1 MRAVI
6 IAGGTIKDSEYI
18 RAQINEGDKI
28 VCADSGCNNAK
39 KLRVVPDVVIGDFDS
54 FPKEEAVFKEELISL
69 PTEKDR
75 TDTHECV
82 CYCIE
87 KGADEILLLAA
98 TGSRLDH
105 TIANLH
111 LLKVAADAGVRMK
124 IVNENNEI
132 FLIDKECSIPKKEGF
147 HLSLL
152 PVGRA
157 AGISASGVYYPLS
170 DGVMEFG
177 NPYGVSNEFTKSTA
191 EISVKDGLLLA
202 FLSRD

>member
-6 IAGGTIKDSEYI
+6 IAGGTITDAEYI
-18 RAQINEGDKI
+18 RALINENDKI
-28 VCADSGCNNAK
+28 ICADSGCHNAK
-39 KLRVVPDVVIGDFDS
+39 KLEIVPDVVIGDFDS
-54 FPKEEAVFKEELISL
+54 FLKDEAVFKEEIICL

-82 CYCIE
+82 CYAIK
-87 KGADEILLLAA
+87 KGADEIMLLAA
-98 TGSRLDH
+98 TGTRLDH

-111 LLKVAADAGVRMK
+111 LLKVAMDAGVKMK

-132 FLIDKECSIPKKEGF
+132 FLIDKECTISKKDGF

-157 AGISASGVYYPLS
+157 EGISASGVYYPLT

-177 NPYGVSNEFTKSTA
+177 NPYGVSNEFTEDEAKV
-191 EISVKDGLLLA
+191 SVKEGLLLA

>member
-6 IAGGTIKDSEYI
+6 IAGGDIKDAGYI
-18 RAQINEGDKI
+18 RAQINENDKI

-39 KLRVVPDVVIGDFDS
+39 KLGIVPDVVIGDFDS
-54 FPKEEAVFKEELISL
+54 FPKDEAIYKEELISL

-82 CYCIE
+82 CYCIK

-98 TGSRLDH
+98 TGTRLDH

-111 LLKVAADAGVRMK
+111 LLKVANDAGAKMK

-152 PVGRA
+152 PVGRTT
-157 AGISASGVYYPLS
+157 GISTSGVYYTLT

-177 NPYGVSNEFTKSTA
+177 NPYGVSNEFTEDVAK
-191 EISVKDGLLLA
+191 ISVKDGLLLA

>member
-6 IAGGTIKDSEYI
+6 VAGGTIKDSEYI
-18 RAQINEGDKI
+18 RAQINENDKI

-39 KLRVVPDVVIGDFDS
+39 KLGIVPDVVIGDFDS
-54 FPKEEAVFKEELISL
+54 FPKEEAVYKEELISL

-87 KGADEILLLAA
+87 KGADEIVLLAA
-98 TGSRLDH
+98 TGTRLDH

-111 LLKVAADAGVRMK
+111 LLKVASGAGVKMK

-157 AGISASGVYYPLS
+157 AGISATGVYYPLS

-177 NPYGVSNEFTKSTA
+177 NPYGVSNEFTEDVAK
-191 EISVKDGLLLA
+191 ISVKDGLLLA